1 MEYGT
6 RWVGWGKQRSDHEKF
21 LVYVQ
26 IFRFYFECNEKT
38 LKNFKPEIDTNW
50 WLIWKDHSVLGR
62 RGSESEDRYASVDA
76 IVVVQA
82 SDELK
87 WIKADSVETGS
98 WLCYMMPEESRGCW
112 WVEFVEQ
119 GKMKCEEILLDFLRW
134 FRNDYIW
141 VYLMPQDWMKSLPH
155 PLWDWTFAYALG
167 LSSSVTSYRER
178 AQNWAL
184 RNSTCLK
191 GSGEVK

>member
-21 LVYVQ
+21 LVYVK

-50 WLIWKDHSVLGR
+50 CLIWKDHSVLGR
-62 RGSESEDRYASVDA
+62 RWSESEDRYASVDA

-98 WLCYMMPEESRGCW
+98 WLCYMMPEESIEVADGLNLWSKGKWSVKKSCWTSWDDSEMTTYGCIW
-112 WVEFVEQ
+112 CHRTGWNHCHVPRET
-119 GKMKCEEILLDFLRW
+119 GLLPTL
-134 FRNDYIW
+134 
-141 VYLMPQDWMKSLPH
+141 
-155 PLWDWTFAYALG
+155 
-167 LSSSVTSYRER
+167 
-178 AQNWAL
+178 
-184 RNSTCLK
+184 
-191 GSGEVK
+191 